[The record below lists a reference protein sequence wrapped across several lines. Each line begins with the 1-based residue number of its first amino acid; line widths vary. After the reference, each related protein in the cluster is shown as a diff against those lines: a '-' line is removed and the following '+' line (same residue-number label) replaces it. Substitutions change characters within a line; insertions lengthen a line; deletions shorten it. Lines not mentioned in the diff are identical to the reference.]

1 MEMRQ
6 MKKLLIIATVACLA
20 TVIFAQSQKMPSAS
34 EIKQKAEAGDAMAQA
49 QYASMLQFGQGV
61 EKNEAE
67 ALKWYQKSAEAG
79 NAYAQAN
86 MGVFCQ
92 TGGGGMAKDIAK
104 AAEWFEKAAKQGNTH
119 AQFYL
124 ARLYENGNGVEKDIK
139 KAVELYGKSAKGG
152 MPMAQFVYALKLSR
166 GEGVDR
172 NVDEA
177 LKWAEKA
184 VVAGEGRASELV
196 ELLKELKDSN
206 VTGTDIVNGNGEKE
220 SGYSSAQ
227 LDGIKER
234 LAGKVLTFENGKVS
248 SVSKGYDG
256 KVNVTMSFL
265 ADKSKGFFASRFMVS
280 AKVSDEADKKWAACL
295 DEGAEITKVT
305 GRVTKG
311 GMFFTIEDAK
321 IVPAKMPEVKRMF
334 DPETVVGQDVVNG
347 NGVKE
352 SGYSS
357 AQLDQAREELA
368 GKILTF
374 ENGKVSS
381 VSKGYD
387 GRVDVTMSFL
397 ADKSKGFFASRFMV
411 SAKVSDPETIKWVQ
425 NIDEG
430 TPIKSVTGKVDKGG
444 MFFTIV
450 DAKIVVGE

>member
-1 MEMRQ
+1 MNKIM
-6 MKKLLIIATVACLA
+6 IALCAVCLA
-20 TVIFAQSQKMPSAS
+20 VVAFAQEQKVPSVD
-34 EIKQKAEAGDAMAQA
+34 ETKQKAEAGNAMAQV
-49 QYASMLQFGQGV
+49 QYAQMLQLGKGI

-67 ALKWYQKSAEAG
+67 ALKWYHKSAEAG
-79 NAYAQAN
+79 NHFAQAN
-86 MGVFCQ
+86 MGLFCQ
-92 TGGGGMAKDIAK
+92 TGSCGMTKDLAK
-104 AAEWFEKAAKQGNTH
+104 AAEWYGKAAKQGNSY
-119 AQFYL
+119 AQYYL
-124 ARLYENGNGVEKDIK
+124 ALLYENGSGVKKDIK
-139 KAVELYGKSAKGG
+139 KAAELYGEAANGG
-152 MPMAQFVYALKLSR
+152 MSSAQVRYAICLTR
-166 GEGVDR
+166 GDGVDR
-172 NVDEA
+172 NIDEA

-184 VVAGEGRASELV
+184 AAAGDGSAVKIV
-196 ELLKELKDSN
+196 ELLKEWKASN

-265 ADKSKGFFASRFMVS
+265 ADKSKGFFASSFMVS

-305 GRVTKG
+305 GKVTKG
-311 GMFFTIEDAK
+311 GIFFTIEDAK

-334 DPETVVGQDVVNG
+334 DPEKVVGQDVVNG

-357 AQLDQAREELA
+357 AQLDQAKEELA
-368 GKILTF
+368 GKVLTF

-387 GRVDVTMSFL
+387 GTVRVDISFL

-430 TPIKSVTGKVDKGG
+430 TSIKSVTGKVDKSGI
-444 MFFTIV
+444 FFTIV
-450 DAKIVVGE
+450 DAKIIVESK

>member
-1 MEMRQ
+1 
-6 MKKLLIIATVACLA
+6 MKGLLMSVAAACFAIAV
-20 TVIFAQSQKMPSAS
+20 FAQGQNVMSSDETKR
-34 EIKQKAEAGDAMAQA
+34 KAEAGDAMAQV
-49 QYASMLQFGQGV
+49 QYAQMLYMGQGM

-67 ALKWYQKSAEAG
+67 ALKWYLKSAESG
-79 NAYAQAN
+79 NHYAQAN
-86 MGVFCQ
+86 LGLFFQ
-92 TGGGGMAKDIAK
+92 TGGCGVKEDIAK
-104 AAEWFEKAAKQGNTH
+104 AIEWYGKAAKQGNTH

-124 ARLYENGNGVEKDIK
+124 ARLYEDGNGVEKDIM
-139 KAVELYGKSAKGG
+139 KAVELYGKAAKGG
-152 MPMAQFVYALKLSR
+152 MATAQFVYAMMLTK

-172 NVDEA
+172 NIDEA
-177 LKWAEKA
+177 LTWAEKA
-184 VVAGEGRASELV
+184 EVAGEGRASKLV
-196 ELLKELKDSN
+196 ELLKKLKDSN

-256 KVNVTMSFL
+256 KVNVDMSFL

-357 AQLDQAREELA
+357 AQLDQAKEELA
-368 GKILTF
+368 GKVLTF
-374 ENGKVSS
+374 ENGRVSS

-387 GRVDVTMSFL
+387 GKVNVDMSFL

-411 SAKVSDPETIKWVQ
+411 SAKVSDPEAIKWVQ

-430 TPIKSVTGKVDKGG
+430 TSIKSVTGKVDKGG
-444 MFFTIV
+444 MFFTLI
-450 DAKIVVGE
+450 DAKIVVGSK